1 MRSER
6 KKLYGLVVL
15 CLMLVFTVSCSS
27 KKTLVVLLPEDN
39 NPSSAVTIGQGDWM
53 TVIDQPM
60 TSARVGSRGRV
71 KKEVVTSA
79 EVEQDFAQALAAQP
93 PEPISFT
100 LYFEEG
106 STVVLPESR
115 NILKA
120 LFVEVAKRQA
130 VEVQVTGHT
139 DTVGR
144 ETENDSLSV
153 ERAEA
158 IKDMLVE
165 KGLQAN
171 FVRAVGRGER
181 ELLILT
187 PDNFREPKNRRV
199 EVIVR

>member
-6 KKLYGLVVL
+6 EKLYGLVVL
-15 CLMLVFTVSCSS
+15 CLALAFTASCSS
-27 KKTLVVLLPEDN
+27 KKTLVVLLPEDY
-39 NPSSAVTIGQGDWM
+39 NPNSAVTIGQGDRM
-53 TVIDQPM
+53 TVIDEPM
-60 TSARVGSRGRV
+60 TSASVGSRGRV
-71 KKEVVTSA
+71 KKEAVTSA
-79 EVEQDFAQALAAQP
+79 EVEQDFAQAFAAQP
-93 PEPISFT
+93 PEAILFM
-100 LYFEEG
+100 LYFQEG

-115 NILKA
+115 DILDA
-120 LFVEVAKRQA
+120 LFAEAAKRQA

-144 ETENDSLSV
+144 EAENDSLSV
-153 ERAEA
+153 ERAEV

-181 ELLILT
+181 ELLTPT